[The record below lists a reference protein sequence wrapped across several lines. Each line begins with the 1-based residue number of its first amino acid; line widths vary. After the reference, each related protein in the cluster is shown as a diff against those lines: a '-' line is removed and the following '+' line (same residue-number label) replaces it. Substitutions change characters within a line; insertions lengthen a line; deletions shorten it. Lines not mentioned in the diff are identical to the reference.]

1 MAAAARAEGFSMSE
15 DFSSKEYGGYFAE
28 IEGRLEKGAHIGAQR
43 TSLPNKPSAKHL
55 SKSKAKKGAVIRIKP
70 VYVFTLVAVLAA
82 AIIGVS
88 VLNTDKSPQKI
99 KTVKPK
105 SDIKSEVYET
115 KENLCY
121 PKITDKTLSIDS
133 DIYSKNILFAYA
145 DDLSVIAE
153 RNCTERCFP
162 ASTTKIMTAL
172 VALEIASDLEDT
184 FTMTYEITDP
194 LYKAEATVAGFLSGE
209 VITVKDM
216 LYGTILPSG
225 GDAALGLA
233 IKLCGSEKD
242 FVKLMNKKAKDLKL
256 KDTHFTNCTGL
267 FDNEHYSNACDLAV
281 IMKEALKSDL
291 IREIMSTVNYTTSIT
306 PQHPEGIT
314 LQSTLFS
321 YMYGT
326 EPEIATI
333 TAGKTGYVSQSG
345 YCFVTAGS
353 NKEGREYI
361 CVTLAGAQRW
371 PSVFD
376 QINLYKKFAE

>member
-1 MAAAARAEGFSMSE
+1 MSE

-28 IEGRLEKGAHIGAQR
+28 IEGRLEKGAQIDIQKIHSQ
-43 TSLPNKPSAKHL
+43 
-55 SKSKAKKGAVIRIKP
+55 SKSTAKPKAKRGAVIRVKP
-70 VYVFTLVAVLAA
+70 VFVFTVVAFFIA
-82 AIIGVS
+82 AIIGITALS
-88 VLNTDKSPQKI
+88 TDKSPK
-99 KTVKPK
+99 KAETVKPK
-105 SDIKSEVYET
+105 SDVKSEIYET
-115 KENLCY
+115 KEKLCY
-121 PKITDKTLSIDS
+121 PKITDKTASIGS

-172 VALEIASDLEDT
+172 VASEIATDLDST

-194 LYKAEATVAGFLSGE
+194 LYKEEATVAGFLSGE
-209 VITVKDM
+209 TITVKDM

-242 FVKLMNKKAKDLKL
+242 FVKLMNKKAKELNL

-267 FDNEHYSNACDLAV
+267 FDNDHYSNACDLAV
-281 IMKEALKSDL
+281 IMKEALKCDL

-306 PQHPEGIT
+306 PQHPEGIV

-376 QINLYKKFAE
+376 QINMYKKFAE